1 MREPSIWPEGQHKMA
16 NNELLTVGPAYFWR
30 CQHFSRDLLCV
41 KNGDEDGQ
49 RGKGTKLVKIHP
61 IPTITNHNADTA
73 ISQAR
78 TPRLPVHAR
87 QPLRTGATATPASLP
102 SDPRAPGSRKFKDPP
117 PGARPRQRE
126 MRRSSSGARVSEGG
140 DASSSSSTVGHH
152 GDDTALP
159 TFDPLSAAGRREAA
173 RVRELGRAVHCIPLL
188 LLLCALVL
196 WLSAAASPV
205 LLD

>member
-1 MREPSIWPEGQHKMA
+1 
-16 NNELLTVGPAYFWR
+16 
-30 CQHFSRDLLCV
+30 
-41 KNGDEDGQ
+41 
-49 RGKGTKLVKIHP
+49 
-61 IPTITNHNADTA
+61 
-73 ISQAR
+73 
-78 TPRLPVHAR
+78 
-87 QPLRTGATATPASLP
+87 
-102 SDPRAPGSRKFKDPP
+102 
-117 PGARPRQRE
+117 

-205 LLD
+205 LLVCKKFTRSAYQGMECTCSDSKLLSPQNCTIENTRIWEKKHTISIEKLRKKRAAGSGSLLGGGVRGERGGEAAAMRRQVHGCGHGKAAEGTRASSGGVQGMRAAAVAGRRARRGGAGQRAR

>member
-1 MREPSIWPEGQHKMA
+1 
-16 NNELLTVGPAYFWR
+16 
-30 CQHFSRDLLCV
+30 
-41 KNGDEDGQ
+41 
-49 RGKGTKLVKIHP
+49 
-61 IPTITNHNADTA
+61 
-73 ISQAR
+73 
-78 TPRLPVHAR
+78 
-87 QPLRTGATATPASLP
+87 
-102 SDPRAPGSRKFKDPP
+102 
-117 PGARPRQRE
+117 

-205 LLD
+205 LLGLVSQLLEEHWVVLQLLWEPVSSSNHQLV